1 MLKTAVS
8 SVRNGGFSFKKRRFL
23 KLIRIFAE
31 IRKVYHVDFQPLS
44 YNTKNKRF
52 LPSNDNSPENI
63 GCMYGQNSLFVK
75 FIHSVSSAYL
85 FL

>member
-8 SVRNGGFSFKKRRFL
+8 SVRNGGFSFKKQHFL

-31 IRKVYHVDFQPLS
+31 IRKVYHVDFQSLS

>member
-8 SVRNGGFSFKKRRFL
+8 SVRNGGFSFKKQRFL
-23 KLIRIFAE
+23 KLIHIL
-31 IRKVYHVDFQPLS
+31 IGIKKIYHVDFQPLS

>member
-1 MLKTAVS
+1 MQKTAVS
-8 SVRNGGFSFKKRRFL
+8 SPRSDGFSVKKRRFL
-23 KLIRIFAE
+23 KLIRIFVG
-31 IRKVYHVDFQPLS
+31 IKKVYHLDFQSLS